1 MEEEHTR
8 EHPLN
13 TEFTT
18 GNYGITT
25 TPKTEWLFVAGTPE
39 QVERHLESLGGKWPA
54 ETRGVK
60 DESQRRKH

>member
-1 MEEEHTR
+1 MAAMEEEHTR

-25 TPKTEWLFVAGTPE
+25 TPKTEWLFVVGTPE
-39 QVERHLESLGGKWPA
+39 QVAEHLKSLDGGKWPA
-54 ETRGVK
+54 ETR
-60 DESQRRKH
+60 